1 MRREDNA
8 ILTIY
13 VGLKGPEAFGQVCRK
28 SLNGR
33 TVWKQSFKQ
42 PFRGD
47 GESGNSLMK
56 EGGGGVDTNL
66 AGMISEKPLSPW
78 YPQKNG
84 NQIEIT
90 AHFGTPCI

>member
-1 MRREDNA
+1 MRD
-8 ILTIY
+8 
-13 VGLKGPEAFGQVCRK
+13 VGVNGREAFGEVCRK
-28 SLNGR
+28 SLYGR